1 MNVKELQQWLVAKG
15 QPIVVDGK
23 AGPATRAAIVAAFSN
38 PHAPAISL
46 DQVTSFAVRLRAAVK
61 QLRAVDVVESGGWS
75 FDHQGRPRILFERH
89 IFWRLT
95 AGKYG
100 RTMFSDPTYGG
111 YSIDSWEKLTRAC
124 ALDPDAAFASC
135 SWGRFQ
141 VLGTYWH
148 DFGYASPIDLA
159 YSTVESEAAHYEL
172 FARYI
177 EHFGLQDEL
186 ALLSSNP
193 ADCRPFAKAYN
204 GAAYDRNRYDVKLAQ
219 EMAR

>member
-15 QPIVVDGK
+15 QPIAVDGK

-38 PHAPAISL
+38 LQAGAVSL
-46 DQVTSFAVRLRAAVK
+46 DQVTSFAARLGASVK

-95 AGKYG
+95 AGRFGKSV
-100 RTMFSDPTYGG
+100 FSDPQYGG
-111 YSIDSWEKLTRAC
+111 YSVDSWDKLTRAC
-124 ALDPDAAFASC
+124 AFDPDAAFASC

-148 DFGYASPIDLA
+148 DFGYPNPLALA
-159 YSTVESEAAHYEL
+159 YSTVESEGAHYDL
-172 FARYI
+172 FCRYI
-177 EHFGLQDEL
+177 EHFGLEDEL
-186 ALLSSNP
+186 RALSSNP
-193 ADCRPFAKAYN
+193 ADCRAFAKAYN
-204 GAAYDRNRYDVKLAQ
+204 GPAYDRNRYDVKLAQ
-219 EMAR
+219 EMAK

>member
-15 QPIVVDGK
+15 QPIAVDGK

-38 PHAPAISL
+38 LQAAAVSL
-46 DQVTSFAVRLRAAVK
+46 DQVTSFAARLGCSVRQLQAV
-61 QLRAVDVVESGGWS
+61 AVVESGGAG
-75 FDHQGRPRILFERH
+75 FDHLGRPRILFERH

-95 AGKYG
+95 AGRYG
-100 RTMFSDPTYGG
+100 HTVYSDPSYGG
-111 YSIDSWEKLTRAC
+111 YSVDSWDKLGRAGG
-124 ALDPDAAFASC
+124 ADPDAAFASA

-159 YSTVESEAAHYEL
+159 YSTVESEANHYEL
-172 FARYI
+172 LCRYI

-186 ALLSSNP
+186 RELSSNP
-193 ADCRPFAKAYN
+193 ADCRAFAKAYN